1 MQASSTGPQGESM
14 TRQSVLLA
22 ACFAALAS
30 AVGCVGRPGYHMPPA
45 ERMMHPGPGVDGP
58 GPGVMV
64 PPGPMAGMGAGAT
77 SEVAFLGPD
86 GMEVSWDVTQPGA
99 FDSEPIYAPG
109 RYNFA
114 QMGLYRLRLRSVPGR
129 EGEEFYPTVEVA
141 PATPRSQAFLAHS
154 AIPVQFTEEDFQQVA
169 SGNFVTKVIY
179 LPYPEFQELAIAGVE
194 TIVST
199 RLDPGVDPIE
209 EADERGAILAIVRI
223 GNKDLTTPGASA
235 GDVMQAGYMYGD
247 GSGGSDG
254 CEACSAAAGGMG
266 GGSGVPVGPI
276 AGMNAPQYGMPHVG
290 TPIGL
295 PGPPHIPLG
304 GEAGLRKHVMRNY
317 TPMHIPHPV
326 HRQSIHVAQVPGEA
340 YPRPARRAVVVE
352 ANTPTH

>member
-1 MQASSTGPQGESM
+1 M
-14 TRQSVLLA
+14 TRRSVLTA

-30 AVGCVGRPGYHMPPA
+30 AVGCVGMPRHHIPPA
-45 ERMMHPGPGVDGP
+45 ERLMHPGPGVDGP
-58 GPGVMV
+58 GPGVMM
-64 PPGPMAGMGAGAT
+64 PPGPMGGGGGGA
-77 SEVAFLGPD
+77 SEIAFIGPS
-86 GMEVSWDVTQPGA
+86 GMEISWDVTQPGA
-99 FDSEPIYAPG
+99 FDSEPIFAPG

-114 QMGLYRLRLRSVPGR
+114 QMGLYRLRLRGVPGR
-129 EGEEFYPTVEVA
+129 EGEEFYPTIEVA

-209 EADERGAILAIVRI
+209 EADQRGAILAIVRL
-223 GNKDLTTPGASA
+223 GNKDLTTPGASG
-235 GDVMQAGYMYGD
+235 GDLMQAGFMYG
-247 GSGGSDG
+247 GGAAG
-254 CEACSAAAGGMG
+254 CETCATGGGGMAGGG
-266 GGSGVPVGPI
+266 GVPVGPI
-276 AGMNAPQYGMPHVG
+276 AGMNAPQYGMPHTG

-295 PGPPHIPLG
+295 PGPPHVPLG
-304 GEAGLRKHVMRNY
+304 GEAGLRKHVMRN
-317 TPMHIPHPV
+317 HSVVRIPHPV
-326 HRQSIHVAQVPGEA
+326 HRQSIHVAEVPGQV

-352 ANTPTH
+352 ANTPSHR